1 MRPRTTWIVRALSAA
16 VVLAVAA
23 WWVVPRWL
31 AEPPQK
37 PNVILI
43 SIDTCRA
50 DHLGCYDPARS
61 LTPNIDRFAETAT
74 LYANAVAPAPLTLPS
89 HTSMLTGK
97 IPLVHGTHVN
107 GVLVSSENVTLAEV
121 LGQAGYDTGAIVS
134 AIVLDRRQ
142 GLDQGFQTYNDRLV
156 EAGAPRT
163 ERHARTTSQAAMG
176 WLDQRVNQQP
186 FFLFLHYFDPHDP
199 YRAPEGYAER
209 FGPEDAQQYAAEV
222 AYVDHYIGQVL
233 DRIKELGL
241 YESSLIIITA
251 DHGEMLGEH
260 GEIDHGFFIYQP
272 AIKVPLIVK
281 LPGQRQPRRVD
292 EAVGLVDIV
301 PTVCSAAGVEPP
313 ANIQG
318 RDLLSPRSPQDPGA
332 ASERYL
338 YTESMRPLIFYNA
351 HPLSGLVGRRWK
363 YIHSARPE
371 LYDLLADPNETNDLT
386 QSQPDQAM
394 LMSRRLR
401 ALFSDLADR
410 AVRAEQADL
419 DSRTREM
426 LAGLGYAGA
435 GRRME
440 MVYDVDG
447 DDAKDL
453 IDYHNAFTYDL
464 LDLRREGKNAEAIEL
479 CRKLVA
485 QRPQATQSHASLG
498 NLLELAGRNEE
509 ALVHY
514 SRCVE
519 LDPNEP
525 MIRVARGDL
534 YARMGQIDDALADY
548 QEALTLDPGYIEAN
562 MSVAQMYL
570 LQGQPDKA
578 AHAYQAVVAT
588 RPGHV
593 RALLNLASLYVDHLD
608 APDKALSPAKRAV
621 DLTPANPRALATYGW
636 VLAKI
641 GRPHEALTYLRSAV
655 DQAPTV
661 TGHYW
666 LGWTLEQLGRTDE
679 AIAQYEA
686 AADLLGDAQ
695 DSPIRRTLTEAMQ
708 RLGPPG
714 SDD

>member
-1 MRPRTTWIVRALSAA
+1 MRSRITWIVRVLSAA
-16 VVLAVAA
+16 ALLAVVA
-23 WWVVPRWL
+23 WWAVPRWL
-31 AEPPQK
+31 APAPQR

-50 DHLGCYDPARS
+50 DHLGCYDPANP
-61 LTPNIDRFAETAT
+61 LTPTIDRFAETAT
-74 LYANAVAPAPLTLPS
+74 LFANAVAPVPLTLPS
-89 HTSMLTGK
+89 HASMLTGK

-107 GVLVSSENVTLAEV
+107 GVLVSAKNVTLAEV
-121 LGQAGYDTGAIVS
+121 LSEAGYDTGAIVS

-142 GLDQGFQTYNDRLV
+142 GLDQGFGTYNDRLV

-163 ERHARTTSQAAMG
+163 ERHARTTSQTAMH
-176 WLDQRVNQQP
+176 WLSQRSGQRP
-186 FFLFLHYFDPHDP
+186 FFLFLHYFDPHEP
-199 YRAPEGYAER
+199 YLAPEGYADR

-241 YESSLIIITA
+241 YESSLIIITS

-260 GEIDHGFFIYQP
+260 GEIDHGYFIYEP

-281 LPGQRQPRRVD
+281 LPGQRQPQRVED
-292 EAVGLVDIV
+292 AVGLVDIV
-301 PTVCSAAGVEPP
+301 PTVCSAVGAEPP
-313 ANIQG
+313 ADIQG
-318 RDLLSPRSPQDPGA
+318 RDLLSPRPPVGPA
-332 ASERYL
+332 EPPERYL
-338 YTESMRPLIFYNA
+338 YSESMRPLIFYNA

-371 LYDLLADPNETNDLT
+371 LYDLLADPNETNDLAKA
-386 QSQPDQAM
+386 QPDQTM

-401 ALFSDLADR
+401 ALFSELADR

-419 DSRTREM
+419 DSRTREL

-453 IDYHNAFTYDL
+453 IDYHNAFTHDL
-464 LDLRREGKNAEAIEL
+464 LDLCREGKNAEAMEL

-498 NLLELAGRNEE
+498 NLLELAGRHEE
-509 ALVHY
+509 AVLHY
-514 SRCVE
+514 DRCVE

-534 YARMGQIDDALADY
+534 YATMGRTEDALTDY
-548 QEALTLDPGYIEAN
+548 QEALALDPGYIEAHL
-562 MSVAQMYL
+562 SLAQMYL
-570 LQGQPDKA
+570 RQGQPDKA
-578 AHAYQAVVAT
+578 VQAYEAVVAT

-593 RALLNLASLYVDHLD
+593 RALLNLASLYVDHLH
-608 APDKALSPAKRAV
+608 APDKALSPAERAV
-621 DLTPANPRALATYGW
+621 ELTPANPRALGTYGW
-636 VLAKI
+636 VLAHVGK
-641 GRPHEALTYLRSAV
+641 PEEALTYLRSAV
-655 DQAPTV
+655 DIAPTV

-666 LGWTLEQLGRTDE
+666 LGWTLEQLGQTDE
-679 AIAQYEA
+679 AIAQYET

-695 DSPIRRTLTEAMQ
+695 ANPMWQTLTEAMQ

-714 SDD
+714 SGD